1 MAAAASIQRAEEAKT
16 AREEKNAEWEQ
27 MKTEH
32 DALMAEQ
39 KAAKEAGDDA
49 KALKIEQNMKKTEA
63 KREAVRVDNEKAKE
77 HFKMVQAET
86 ETKKMAQK
94 QAMASRQADLQAR
107 RDAATRQ
114 VEAARAARKEK
125 ETERLAKHHQQQ
137 EEMLRFRNGKGFLD
151 FLDLWKKKKN
161 RIYKMCVRFFADL
174 FLYPVP
180 HLPLLF
186 EELKE
191 RNETAI
197 QERKARK
204 EEVALA
210 NAERKAREEEVAL
223 ANAERKASQEA
234 AEKARVEAVQI
245 KKKEDAAN
253 KMDETAINNMARQRM
268 EAQNRAV
275 KRRELQAAKEAGDV
289 ARTKKIK
296 VTMAKEQQAADEQAA
311 ADALNANREKTD
323 GEKRANDKAKKLENM
338 AKAKDQSARA
348 AQAKV
353 AAAESKAQRAQDRL
367 NAAEEHAAATS
378 ATLAESN
385 ANASAQEALH
395 QIEEEERKTESAQ
408 VLQFEEETIETGDV
422 FMDGNDKESTDG
434 GAAAVAATTSTTST
448 STFGFEAKYL
458 INEPVLMSDME
469 HMSIE
474 TKHQDNADRIA
485 QQWADVAATED
496 AYLAQLRSAGAGEI
510 TSNGNETKDGEKN
523 HYAHGR
529 QRILL
534 KDGGCAFE
542 NDSAVTFDAGVYVG
556 MMMNAKYN
564 EHGISGH
571 GYYKYADTFGYCQHF
586 SQLAYHFPTSLE
598 TVYPKELKQ
607 IWTHDAFVDWA
618 TRMTADMT
626 LEALPN
632 PELTFC
638 QPRPLQGLC
647 LKNQRENGFDP
658 AESIPTYSQNNLR
671 DHPVWKYQI
680 RECCAT
686 VVNEMK
692 QGIAQCE
699 RVMEEAY
706 GIIKKSIGDL
716 EAQEKPKG
724 LARGLIAKVIA
735 GLEKDQ
741 LKYNKLFKE
750 DQTAKEELKE
760 WESAIVSSSAA
771 FGEATATQEQEEQ
784 AKVDNAALVKA
795 LAVEIKEIK
804 NALKTA
810 KKAKEDLTELNN
822 DETEAKKRLDAAKLD
837 TKTISN
843 RLKEATKSFNDNKS
857 AVKKAELTVDKLKK
871 KIEQNIPK
879 LDKLRIVPDG
889 DFKKSNK
896 PKGTIDKVFLKIAG
910 IREIMEKNKAILL
923 EEQQKIRDFITRI
936 RIRITGSRDAEIALI
951 VKQHTDVRDRLLA
964 DLDLQIARVEAIE
977 KLRRDRVEIHG
988 EKELNR
994 RYQVIK
1000 KITQMKCDENDRRDQ
1015 VNRDCTACGCA
1026 VGNKFKAIA
1035 HTKLRFSGPAPT
1047 HPPGTFDQKAFDE
1060 EWEKNMGHLGCPNL
1074 NCPNLATILNR
1085 LVELHKSNTL
1095 ISKLKTDA
1103 LKDQLSSVAPNLK
1116 DFKEQI
1122 IADSTRPKGS
1132 YSSMRWASHFFAE
1145 GDIFPN
1151 SSGTAARNAYIATCN
1166 YINTAKG
1173 TYRPTEPSCSAVRN
1187 WLLNP
1192 NGNPCPKVEFKT
1204 KEPVEHLLT
1213 EPPALDGSFWNS
1225 KIEKKTSLW
1234 KGHTADS
1241 IALLKY
1247 HADVSFS
1254 PYSGWWDGFAGDF
1267 YDHGKLIEGK
1277 MAAGKHDFM
1286 FFFLCFFFRWNI
1298 SCNSS
1303 YPGY

>member
-1 MAAAASIQRAEEAKT
+1 MYLEGLVQKKQEQAAAKEARHNEIRERRSARQAKANEKAKKLELAAAASIQRAEEAKT

-137 EEMLRFRNGKGFLD
+137 EEMLRFRN
-151 FLDLWKKKKN
+151 
-161 RIYKMCVRFFADL
+161 
-174 FLYPVP
+174 
-180 HLPLLF
+180 
-186 EELKE
+186 ELKQ

-253 KMDETAINNMARQRM
+253 KMDETAEKNRARQRM

-289 ARTKKIK
+289 ARIKKIK
-296 VTMAKEQQAADEQAA
+296 ETMAQEQQAADNQAA

-378 ATLAESN
+378 ATLAESD

-422 FMDGNDKESTDG
+422 FMDGNDKESTNG
-434 GAAAVAATTSTTST
+434 GAAAVAATSSTTST

-510 TSNGNETKDGEKN
+510 ISNGNETKDGEKN

-556 MMMNAKYN
+556 MMMKAKYN

-607 IWTHDAFVDWA
+607 IWTNDAFVDWA

-706 GIIKKSIGDL
+706 GIINKSIGDL

-1060 EWEKNMGHLGCPNL
+1060 EWEKNMGRL
-1074 NCPNLATILNR
+1074 NWSQHDGRVDLAPIFNR

-1103 LKDQLSSVAPNLK
+1103 LKDQLSSAAPNLK

-1122 IADSTRPKGS
+1122 IAHNTRMKW
-1132 YSSMRWASHFFAE
+1132 SSQFF
-1145 GDIFPN
+1145 DTN
-1151 SSGTAARNAYIATCN
+1151 SNGRGTAARNAYIATCN

-1173 TYRPTEPSCSAVRN
+1173 TDRPTEPSCSAVRN

-1267 YDHGKLIEGK
+1267 YDHGNLIEGK

-1286 FFFLCFFFRWNI
+1286 FFLFVFF
-1298 SCNSS
+1298 
-1303 YPGY
+1303 

>member
-137 EEMLRFRNGKGFLD
+137 EEMLRFRN
-151 FLDLWKKKKN
+151 
-161 RIYKMCVRFFADL
+161 
-174 FLYPVP
+174 
-180 HLPLLF
+180 
-186 EELKE
+186 ELKQ
-191 RNETAI
+191 RNDTAI

-223 ANAERKASQEA
+223 AIAERKASQEA

-253 KMDETAINNMARQRM
+253 KMDETAENNRARQRM

-296 VTMAKEQQAADEQAA
+296 ETMAQEQQAADDQAA

-378 ATLAESN
+378 ATLAESD

-434 GAAAVAATTSTTST
+434 GAAAVAATSSTTST

-607 IWTHDAFVDWA
+607 IWTNDAFVDWA

-1074 NCPNLATILNR
+1074 NCPNLATIFNR

-1103 LKDQLSSVAPNLK
+1103 LKDQLSSAAPNLK
-1116 DFKEQI
+1116 DFKEQV
-1122 IADSTRPKGS
+1122 IAHSTRLGS
-1132 YSSMRWASHFFAE
+1132 SYGSMRWSRHFFAE
-1145 GDIFPN
+1145 KAFGEN
-1151 SSGTAARNAYIATCN
+1151 NSGTAARNAYIAACN

-1286 FFFLCFFFRWNI
+1286 FFLFVFFFRWNI

-1303 YPGY
+1303 